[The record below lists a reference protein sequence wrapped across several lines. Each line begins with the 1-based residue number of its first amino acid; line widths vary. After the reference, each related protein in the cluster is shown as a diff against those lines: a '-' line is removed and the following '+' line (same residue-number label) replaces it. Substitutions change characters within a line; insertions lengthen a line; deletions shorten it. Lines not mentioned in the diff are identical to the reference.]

1 MHVDCFVIVKF
12 KEENP
17 ISTVQSHSVVLSS
30 QSEADMVAMDAAV
43 RQTGD
48 DIYTY
53 AALPASLSFGITK
66 LQAESERNDDDYLAL
81 EGTNLRTF

>member
-17 ISTVQSHSVVLSS
+17 ISTVQPHSVVLGS
-30 QSEADMVAMDAAV
+30 QSEADQAALNASITQV
-43 RQTGD
+43 GD
-48 DIYTY
+48 DTC

-66 LQAESERNDDDYLAL
+66 LQAESERSEDDYLAI
-81 EGTNLRTF
+81 EGA